1 MRGRTD
7 EQPALFHT
15 FHIEDRIRAD
25 HPLRDVKRRVD
36 RIPAA
41 LSAEFA
47 KCYSRTG
54 RPSVPPERLLKAQ
67 LLLSLYSIRSERQ
80 LCERIDTDLL
90 FRWFLDLQPSEEAF
104 DHAVFS
110 HNRKRLDDGDLT
122 RAFFD
127 AVVAEAFTAGLCSE
141 HFSVDGT
148 LIESFASAE
157 SFQPNPVEE
166 SPSDSGSSVGDSE
179 PSAADSGPS
188 PAPPADGNGFKPSN
202 PEVDFHG
209 QKRTNE
215 THRSRVDPEA
225 KLYRKG
231 KGKEAKLSHMGHALN
246 ENRNGLIVGI
256 AATEAN
262 GTAERAAALEMV
274 DELQAKHGRKP
285 KTLGADK
292 GYDSGEFY
300 RELEQRSI
308 EPHVPLVKEPRDP
321 AEVACKQRRPGV
333 EARQRM
339 KARAGGDGYRL
350 SQKCRKK
357 IEEVFG
363 WLKGRGGRSEPD
375 GGEVEAEA
383 GVGAGGGGLQS
394 GAAAEAGPGRLGR
407 GFGGCRGWRGVGV
420 AERISATGTRR
431 PGLRRI
437 ARTGSFRR

>member
-15 FHIEDRIRAD
+15 FDVEDRIRAD
-25 HPLRDVKRRVD
+25 HPLRDVKRRAD
-36 RIPAA
+36 RILAS

-67 LLLSLYSIRSERQ
+67 LLLALYSIRSERQ

-110 HNRKRLDDGDLT
+110 HNRKRLDDGGLA

-148 LIESFASAE
+148 LIESFASAK
-157 SFQPNPVEE
+157 SFQPIPATAPEE
-166 SPSDSGSSVGDSE
+166 SPGDNGSSAGDT
-179 PSAADSGPS
+179 GPS
-188 PAPPADGNGFKPSN
+188 PASPPDGNGFKPSN

-209 QKRTNE
+209 EKRTNA
-215 THRSRVDPEA
+215 THRSRTDPEA

-231 KGKEAKLSHMGHALN
+231 LGKEAKLSHMGHALN
-246 ENRNGLIVGI
+246 ENRNGLIVGVR
-256 AATEAN
+256 ATEAS
-262 GTAERAAALEMV
+262 GTAERTATLEMV
-274 DELQAKHGRKP
+274 DALKSKHGKKP
-285 KTLGADK
+285 ETLGADK
-292 GYDSGEFY
+292 GYDSGEFLL
-300 RELEQRSI
+300 ELEKRSI
-308 EPHVPLVKEPRDP
+308 EPHVPLVKAPRDP
-321 AEVACKQRRPGV
+321 EGVAYRKQRAGV

-339 KARAGGDGYRL
+339 KARAGGEGYRL
-350 SQKCRKK
+350 SQKCRRK

-363 WLKGRGGRSEPD
+363 WLKGVAGLDRSRLVGRWK
-375 GGEVEAEA
+375 
-383 GVGAGGGGLQS
+383 LQQALEL
-394 GAAAEAGPGRLGR
+394 AAAAYNLVRLR
-407 GFGGCRGWRGVGV
+407 KL
-420 AERISATGTRR
+420 A
-431 PGLRRI
+431 P
-437 ARTGSFRR
+437 AR

>member
-15 FHIEDRIRAD
+15 FHVEDRIRAD

-36 RIPAA
+36 RILAA

-47 KCYSRTG
+47 KCYSRIG

-148 LIESFASAE
+148 LIESFASAK
-157 SFQPNPVEE
+157 SFRPIPAEG
-166 SPSDSGSSVGDSE
+166 SPDDNGSS
-179 PSAADSGPS
+179 
-188 PAPPADGNGFKPSN
+188 PADGNGFKPSN

-215 THRSRVDPEA
+215 THQSRTDPEA

-231 KGKEAKLSHMGHALN
+231 MGKEAKLSHMGQALN

-262 GTAERAAALEMV
+262 GTAERTAALEMV
-274 DELQAKHGRKP
+274 DELKTRHGKKP

-292 GYDSGEFY
+292 GYDSGEFFS
-300 RELEQRSI
+300 ELEKRSI

-321 AEVACKQRRPGV
+321 GDVACKKRRPGV
-333 EARQRM
+333 EARRRM

-363 WLKGRGGRSEPD
+363 WLKGVAGAGRSRL
-375 GGEVEAEA
+375 
-383 GVGAGGGGLQS
+383 VGRWKLQQTLEL
-394 GAAAEAGPGRLGR
+394 AAAAYNLVRLRKLAPAG
-407 GFGGCRGWRGVGV
+407 
-420 AERISATGTRR
+420 
-431 PGLRRI
+431 
-437 ARTGSFRR
+437 